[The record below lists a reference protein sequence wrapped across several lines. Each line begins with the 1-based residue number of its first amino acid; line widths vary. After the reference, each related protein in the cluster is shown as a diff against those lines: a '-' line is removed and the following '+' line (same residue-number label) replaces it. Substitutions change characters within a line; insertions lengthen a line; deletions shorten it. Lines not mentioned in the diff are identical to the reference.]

1 MLEYY
6 EVGVAVASGVDE
18 IKAMADYITDA
29 VDDDG
34 IYNGFKHFGLI

>member
-1 MLEYY
+1 MLAYCA
-6 EVGVAVASGVDE
+6 VGVAVDSGGDE

-34 IYNGFKHFGLI
+34 IYNAFKHFGLI